1 MPISP
6 RASVASPH
14 SWPLRSD
21 PQVTAQPF
29 GTWPSPITAD
39 LIVSKSVSIGDLAV
53 GARGLWWSEGR
64 PEEGGRVQLVRQ
76 LPDGTNL
83 EALPDG
89 FGARTRV
96 HEYGGGAWWLHGD
109 DVVFANWGDQ
119 RLYRLAEGSQSPI
132 ALTPA
137 PEIEHGD
144 RYADIRFSADGRWAI
159 CVRERHGVDGEPSN
173 EIVAVRTHPVGEP
186 AEPVVLVTGPDFLA
200 APRVSPDG
208 TLLCWF
214 SWHHPD
220 MPWDGTELHVA
231 RLIVEPHDGG
241 LIDLGASVVL
251 AGSRE
256 ESITEPDWHPDGSL
270 LFVADRSNWWNLY
283 RFSAEQLH
291 TALASGVA
299 PEPTLLTPMDSDI
312 TLGHWVFDQSRFA
325 VLADGRILFAHIV
338 GGVDHLAVLAADG
351 ASVTA
356 VDSPLTSISSVR
368 TFGNGAALIGS
379 SFRHE
384 PVVVAVDVP
393 ASDEESVPAV
403 VGVVRPSRDLGIEQA
418 WFAHPESIEFATTG
432 GRRAFGL
439 FYPPTNPT
447 VTLPADERPPL
458 IVLSHGGPT
467 AAARPQLALG
477 VQFWTSRGFAV
488 VDVNYGGSTGYGR
501 AFRKQ
506 LDGLWGIVDVE
517 DCIAAAHHL
526 VSTDRVDPDRLII
539 RGASAGGFTTLAA
552 LTFHDVF
559 AAGCSLFGIADL
571 EVLAADTH
579 KFEARYLDSLIGPW
593 PEAADVY
600 RARSPI
606 HHTEGLSCPLIVL
619 QGLDDAVV
627 PPNQAELMVAA
638 LAERGL
644 PHTYLAFE
652 GEGHGFRQAA
662 TMKRALEAE
671 AYFYSRILG
680 FELADPVEPV
690 TIVNL

>member
-1 MPISP
+1 
-6 RASVASPH
+6 
-14 SWPLRSD
+14 
-21 PQVTAQPF
+21 VTALPY

-39 LIVSKSVSIGDLAV
+39 LIISKSVSIGDLGV

-76 LPDGTNL
+76 LANGTQL
-83 EALPDG
+83 DVLPEG

-96 HEYGGGAWWLHGD
+96 HEYGGGAWWLHSD
-109 DVVFANWGDQ
+109 DVVFANWADQ
-119 RLYRLAEGSQSPI
+119 RLYRLPEDSHTPI
-132 ALTPA
+132 ALAPA
-137 PEIEHGD
+137 PDIEHGD
-144 RYADIRFSADGRWAI
+144 RYADMRFTADGRWVV
-159 CVRERHGVDGEPSN
+159 CVREHHDADGEPVN
-173 EIVAVRTHPVGEP
+173 EIVAVRTHPDGEP
-186 AEPVVLVTGPDFLA
+186 AEPIVLVSGPDFLA

-208 TLLCWF
+208 TLLTWF

-231 RLIVEPHDGG
+231 TLIVEPHDGG
-241 LIDLGASVVL
+241 RIDLGATVVL
-251 AGSRE
+251 AGSRD

-283 RFSAEQLH
+283 RFSPEQLH
-291 TALASGVA
+291 EALATGA
-299 PEPTLLTPMDSDI
+299 PPQPTLLTPIDSDI
-312 TLGHWVFDQSRFA
+312 TLGHWVFDQSRYA
-325 VLADGRILFAHIV
+325 VLADGRILFAHII
-338 GGVDHLAVLAADG
+338 GGSDRLAVISADG
-351 ASVTA
+351 TRVTP
-356 VDSPLTSISSVR
+356 VDSPLTSISSLR
-368 TFGNGAALIGS
+368 AFGNGAALIGS

-393 ASDEESVPAV
+393 NADHVPASDDADAV
-403 VGVVRPSRDLGIEQA
+403 DAARVTASIGIVRPSRNLGIEQN

-432 GRRAFGL
+432 DRTAYGL
-439 FYPPTNPT
+439 FYPPTNPG
-447 VTLPADERPPL
+447 VSAPADERPPL

-517 DCIAAAHHL
+517 DCIAAAQHL
-526 VSTDRVDPDRLII
+526 VATDRVDAGRLII
-539 RGASAGGFTTLAA
+539 RGGSAGGFTTLAA

-559 AAGCSLFGIADL
+559 AAGCSLYGIADL
-571 EVLAADTH
+571 EVLATDTH
-579 KFEARYLDSLIGPW
+579 KFESRYLDSLIGPW
-593 PEAADVY
+593 PERSDLY
-600 RARSPI
+600 RERSPI
-606 HHTEGLSCPLIVL
+606 HHTEGLNCPLIVL

-627 PPNQAELMVAA
+627 PPNQAELMVQA

-644 PHTYLAFE
+644 PHAYLAFE

-671 AYFYSRILG
+671 AYFYSKVLG